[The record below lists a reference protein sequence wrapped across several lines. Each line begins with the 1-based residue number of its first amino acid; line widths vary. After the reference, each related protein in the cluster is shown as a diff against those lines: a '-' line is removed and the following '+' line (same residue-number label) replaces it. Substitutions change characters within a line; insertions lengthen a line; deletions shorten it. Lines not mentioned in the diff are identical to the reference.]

1 MSRDADRID
10 PSLRVPASP
19 AELRARP
26 LVERMRELE
35 AGGAAAR
42 YAALVVGRP
51 GLAALVRYEV
61 IAGLVGR
68 CPGAPGY
75 WLRRRLV
82 PRLLGAM
89 GPGGALGRGLT
100 LRCPAQIRLGR
111 NVTLDDDVS
120 LDAKGQGGIALGDD
134 VYLGRG
140 AHVACTDG
148 SVRIGSFVSIGPGVY
163 VAAKG
168 DVTIG
173 SYVGIGPRAMLVS
186 GGHGIEIDPAG
197 TPMLRQP
204 RSAKPIAVG
213 DDVLIG
219 AGAIV
224 LEGAA
229 IGSGAVV
236 AAGAV
241 VAGDVPPRA
250 IVGGVPARVLRM
262 RSGGPPEA
270 GA

>member
-1 MSRDADRID
+1 MT
-10 PSLRVPASP
+10 ASSS
-19 AELRARP
+19 ELRARP

-35 AGGAAAR
+35 GGGAVAR
-42 YAALVVGRP
+42 YAALVVGCP
-51 GLAALVRYEV
+51 GLASLVRYEL
-61 IAGLVGR
+61 IAGLAGR
-68 CPGAPGY
+68 CPGALGY

-82 PRLLGAM
+82 PRLFATM

-100 LRCPAQIRLGR
+100 LRCPGQIRLGR
-111 NVTLDDDVS
+111 NVTIDDDVT
-120 LDAKGQGGIALGDD
+120 LDAKGRGGIVLGDD

-140 AHVACTDG
+140 AHFACTDG
-148 SVRIGSFVSIGPGVY
+148 SVRVGSFVSIGPGVY

-168 DVTIG
+168 DVTVG
-173 SYVGIGPRAMLVS
+173 SCVGIGPRAMLIS
-186 GGHGIEIDPAG
+186 GGHGVEADAAG

-224 LEGAA
+224 LEGIT
-229 IGSGAVV
+229 IGPGAVV

-250 IVGGVPARVLRM
+250 IVGGIPARLLRM
-262 RSGGPPEA
+262 RPVGPADGG